1 MRKRMELSRTDPI
14 PSPSFP
20 SMAAV
25 AGLAKERD
33 LRTEAADDDED
44 EALLR
49 VASVELDRAASVELL
64 RVAA

>member
-1 MRKRMELSRTDPI
+1 
-14 PSPSFP
+14 
-20 SMAAV
+20 MAA

-44 EALLR
+44 GALLR